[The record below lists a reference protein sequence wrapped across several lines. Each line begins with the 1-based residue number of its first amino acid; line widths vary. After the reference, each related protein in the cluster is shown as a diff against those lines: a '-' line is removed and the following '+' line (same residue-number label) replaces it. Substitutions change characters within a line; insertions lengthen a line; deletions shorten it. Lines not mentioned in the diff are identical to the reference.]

1 MLIEITSAAEFLV
14 RLLQGQHQVKQLNE
28 AQLASFKGSLISL
41 LKSRYQ
47 NHWFPE
53 YPNRGSAYRCIRI
66 NTKMDPIVAQA
77 CNATGCSANSL
88 RALFPHELTLWI
100 DPEEVSYRFGE
111 NGSICVLYDKETK
124 EEQVITV
131 STVIAPPRQSPE
143 LYLDPRQ
150 MEPIDPMTDF
160 YY

>member
-14 RLLQGQHQVKQLNE
+14 RLLEGQHQVKKLNE
-28 AQLASFKGSLISL
+28 AQLALFKGSLINL
-41 LKSRYQ
+41 LKARYH

-53 YPNRGSAYRCIRI
+53 YPNKGSAYRCIRI
-66 NTKMDPIVAQA
+66 NRKMDPIVAQA
-77 CNATGCSANSL
+77 CSATGFSSNCL

-111 NGSICVLYDKETK
+111 NGSICVLYEKATK
-124 EEQVITV
+124 TEIP
-131 STVIAPPRQSPE
+131 TVIPPPRQSPD

-150 MEPIDPMTDF
+150 METIDPMTDF